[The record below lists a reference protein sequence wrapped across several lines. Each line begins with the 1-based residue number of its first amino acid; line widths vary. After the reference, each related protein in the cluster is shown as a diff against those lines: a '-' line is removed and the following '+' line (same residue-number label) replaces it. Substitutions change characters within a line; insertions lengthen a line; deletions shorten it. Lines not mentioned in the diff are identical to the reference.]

1 MLQAE
6 AVWAELLERSS
17 MERGAG
23 PPSGGVMLLRAR
35 CRGIATLCPRVGIEV
50 VMSLQ
55 LSEQHTSC
63 LEVSKVCVQCP
74 SSILLLF

>member
-1 MLQAE
+1 
-6 AVWAELLERSS
+6 